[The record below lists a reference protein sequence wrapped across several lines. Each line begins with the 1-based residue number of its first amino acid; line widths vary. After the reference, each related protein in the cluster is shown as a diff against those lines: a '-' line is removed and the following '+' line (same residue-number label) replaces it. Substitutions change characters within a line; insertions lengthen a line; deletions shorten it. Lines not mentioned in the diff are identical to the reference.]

1 MVKRKEEFS
10 LRDSKYS
17 IVFAVILIAAAIWV
31 RAYPLILPIVL
42 ISWAYIRTDT
52 FVHLAEWAENHTPFS
67 RTILSWGIAALFT
80 VAIVAYVLIFIV
92 VMAIYTTPDTSGDD
106 GDDGRRL
113 CVVNKLKYGVA
124 CNADKADEYY
134 RTHKIGAIRRGDHAI
149 VETPDGTIIQTIVA
163 KPGDTVSVV
172 DAALYVNSEPC
183 DHKTRQVA
191 TFCMRP
197 HVPYSDLRKMRE
209 ANSEL
214 GGRGKIKEYPLGVT
228 FRDGHV
234 DHADTSAMRLPVER
248 RIEDWKIWTYAPMQP
263 NLYDERCYPHNG
275 AYLWN
280 AYQWGPMRLP
290 AKGDQ
295 IELTY
300 ANVKLYG
307 PMIEAYE
314 GAKLKPTR
322 GATYTF
328 RLSYY
333 MTLSDDR
340 DILNDGRTYGPTP
353 ESKIIANV
361 IIL

>member
-1 MVKRKEEFS
+1 MVKRKDEFS

-17 IVFAVILIAAAIWV
+17 IAFAIILIAAAIWV
-31 RAYPLILPIVL
+31 RAYPLILPIVV
-42 ISWAYIRTDT
+42 ISWAYVRTDM
-52 FVHLAEWAENHTPFS
+52 FVHLAEWVEGHTPFS
-67 RTILSWGIAALFT
+67 RTLLSWGMAALFAI
-80 VAIVAYVLIFIV
+80 AIVAYVLIFV
-92 VMAIYTTPDTSGDD
+92 VVLATYTTPDVAGE

-124 CNADKADEYY
+124 CNADKADDYY
-134 RTHKIGAIRRGDHAI
+134 RTHKIGAIRRGDNAI
-149 VETPDGTIIQTIVA
+149 VSTPDGTIIQTIVA
-163 KPGDTVSVV
+163 KPGDTVSVA
-172 DAALYVNSEPC
+172 DAALYVNSELR
-183 DHKTRQVA
+183 DHKMHQVA

-197 HVPYSDLRKMRE
+197 HVPYSDSRKMHE
-209 ANSEL
+209 ASNTL
-214 GGRGKIKEYPLGVT
+214 GSRGKIKEYPMGVI
-228 FRDGHV
+228 FRDGHIG
-234 DHADTSAMRLPVER
+234 HTDTTALRLP
-248 RIEDWKIWTYAPMQP
+248 IEQRVNDWRIWTFAPLQP
-263 NLYDERCYPHNG
+263 NWYDKRCYPHNE

-307 PMIEAYE
+307 PMIKEHE
-314 GAKLKPTR
+314 GVKLKPTR

-328 RLSYY
+328 KLSYY

-340 DILNDGRTYGPTP
+340 DIMNDGRTYGPTP

-361 IIL
+361 VIL